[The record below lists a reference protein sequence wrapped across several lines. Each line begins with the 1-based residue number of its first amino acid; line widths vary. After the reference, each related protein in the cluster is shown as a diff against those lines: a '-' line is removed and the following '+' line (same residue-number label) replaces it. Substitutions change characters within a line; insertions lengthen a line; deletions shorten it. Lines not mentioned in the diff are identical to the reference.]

1 MSCKGNTELTQTLL
15 VYKGAPSL
23 NLDELSKAG
32 TAAAIVGTAAVV
44 MILSILFWLPFVY
57 VKVVRKDYS

>member
-1 MSCKGNTELTQTLL
+1 

-23 NLDELSKAG
+23 KLDKLSEAV

-44 MILSILFWLPFVY
+44 TLLSILFWLPFVY
-57 VKVVRKDYS
+57 AKVMKNDYSGSLLL